1 VKRILYVLLV
11 LVLLSGITGADRLI
25 YSSGLNGSESDVSI
39 NQAGISEIYVSDDST
54 ELNISRYDS
63 SRDELEIFNS
73 YRIRSSEDVIDVE
86 IKFNRSQFIAW
97 RDRHGFEFYDYDIIA
112 DRKEVI
118 DLGNESGSYSS
129 QIILPRDKAVIHV
142 AGKKGLQE
150 DYTLAHNSDNE
161 FCGMYY
167 DPPSNYTRVQSC
179 NEGVIAG
186 AISGLQLN
194 AIKIVIGLITAL
206 LGIGFT
212 LYISKYRERK
222 SIENATE
229 EILTDVENGEINV
242 NSQTLEK
249 LEEINNK
256 AYNGDYDE
264 ANKLLQELKSDLD
277 K

>member
-1 VKRILYVLLV
+1 LLLV

-39 NQAGISEIYVSDDST
+39 NQAGISEIYVSDENT
-54 ELNISRYDS
+54 ELNISHYDS
-63 SRDELEIFNS
+63 NRDELEIFNS
-73 YRIRSSEDVIDVE
+73 YKIRSSKDVIDFE

-97 RDRHGFEFYDYDIIA
+97 QNRHGFEFYDYDIIV
-112 DRKEVI
+112 DSKEVI
-118 DLGNESGSYSS
+118 NLDNESGSYSS
-129 QIILPRDKAVIHV
+129 DIILPKDKAVIHV

-150 DYTLAHNSDNE
+150 DYTLAHNADNE

-167 DPPSNYTRVQSC
+167 DPPSNYTQVQSC
-179 NEGVIAG
+179 NEGVIAA
-186 AISGLQLN
+186 AISGLQSN
-194 AIKIVIGLITAL
+194 AIKKVIGLITAL

-212 LYISKYRERK
+212 LYIRKYRERK
-222 SIENATE
+222 SIEKATE

-242 NSQTLEK
+242 DSQTLEK

-264 ANKLLQELKSDLD
+264 ANKLLQELKSDFD